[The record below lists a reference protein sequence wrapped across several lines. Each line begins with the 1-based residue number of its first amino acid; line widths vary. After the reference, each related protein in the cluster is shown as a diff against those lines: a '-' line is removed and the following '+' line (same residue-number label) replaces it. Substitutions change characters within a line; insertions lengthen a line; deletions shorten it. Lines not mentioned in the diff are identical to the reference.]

1 MASIFTQIIQ
11 GEIPCYKIAEDEN
24 FIAFL
29 DITPIVKG
37 HVLVVPK
44 QECDKI
50 FDVNIETLSKWL
62 VFAQP
67 IAKAIE
73 KTFPCK
79 RCGISVIGL
88 EVPHAHMH
96 LVPINSTNDLNFTR
110 DKLTLSMEEMKEI
123 QHAIL
128 LQL

>member
-1 MASIFTQIIQ
+1 MSSIFTKIIQ

-29 DITPIVKG
+29 DITPIAKG

-44 QECDKI
+44 QECYKI
-50 FDVNIETLSKWL
+50 FDVNIEILSKWL

-96 LVPINSTNDLNFTR
+96 LVPINSADDLNFTR
-110 DKLTLSMEEMKEI
+110 KKLTLMTEEMKEI
-123 QHAIL
+123 QNAIL

>member
-1 MASIFTQIIQ
+1 MASIFTKIIQ
-11 GEIPCYKIAEDEN
+11 GEIPCYKIAEDES

-50 FDVNIETLSKWL
+50 FDANIETLSKWL

-96 LVPINSTNDLNFTR
+96 LVPINSANDLNFTR

>member
-50 FDVNIETLSKWL
+50 FDANIETLSKWL

-96 LVPINSTNDLNFTR
+96 LVPINSANDLNFTR

>member
-1 MASIFTQIIQ
+1 VCKSGFSSEAISKY
-11 GEIPCYKIAEDEN
+11 PLSCLN
-24 FIAFL
+24 
-29 DITPIVKG
+29 
-37 HVLVVPK
+37 
-44 QECDKI
+44 KI
-50 FDVNIETLSKWL
+50 FDANIETLSKWL

-96 LVPINSTNDLNFTR
+96 LVPINSANDLNFTR